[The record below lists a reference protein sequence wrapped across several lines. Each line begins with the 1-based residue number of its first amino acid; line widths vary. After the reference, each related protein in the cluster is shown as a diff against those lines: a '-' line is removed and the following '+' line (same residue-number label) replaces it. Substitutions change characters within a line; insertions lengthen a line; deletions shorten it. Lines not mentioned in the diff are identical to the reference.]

1 MRVIKRTGE
10 TEEVSFDKVL
20 NRLRVLSQSIKAEPT
35 LNVDVYDIAQ
45 KVCSRIYDMVHTSEL
60 DELAA
65 QICSSMIVDN
75 PDYGALAARIIIS
88 NHHKNTSPSFS
99 ETIFQLFNN
108 TDKQGEN
115 NPLVTE
121 EIYNIVLKYKEKLN
135 SIIDYSRDYTFDYFG
150 FKTLERSYLM
160 KVDGRVVE
168 RPQHMFMRVALGIH
182 GNDIKDA
189 IQTYEL
195 MSTKYFTHATPT
207 LFNAG
212 TARPQLSSCFL
223 LSIDGDS
230 ISQIFDSI
238 KECALISK
246 HAGGIGIHVHDIR
259 SKGSNIRGTNG
270 TSNGLVPMLKVFNHT
285 ARYVDQGGGK
295 RAGSIAVY
303 LEPWHADIM
312 EFLEL
317 KKPHGS
323 EEDRA
328 RDLFY
333 ALWIPDLFMER
344 VRDNGKWSLMCPDTC
359 KGLADTWG
367 EDFKRLYERYE
378 REGKYV
384 KQVDAQQLWFKVLE
398 SQIESGT
405 PYLLYK
411 DAANSKSNQKNLGTI
426 KSSNLCTEIIEFSS
440 PDETAVC
447 LTGDTEV
454 ITEKGIKYIKDI
466 TAEDNIVSFFDDDSK
481 FKENQIYTS
490 SSLIPNG
497 VKDVYEINVVGSR
510 AIKATENHKFL
521 IYAGRNYN
529 KKVNKYVW
537 KTVGELSTK
546 DRIVMPT
553 IAPLPDYVNLNIEN
567 DLNTDYLVA
576 GWMIGDGWQRKY
588 DYHANYGVCFGPEER
603 HAMGVVIPH
612 LNKIH
617 KSLDVAHMGHDREVN
632 EYTSKNGVVQW
643 QTSKQSFIKYFKD
656 NFGFEDKLGKN
667 KTISQKIK
675 QSSSKDI
682 ASFLSGLFSADGSVY
697 MNNNKFY
704 INLSSASRDI
714 LEDTQSLL
722 RCFGIK
728 SRYVFEYIADRDKY
742 QGHLNIYGMDNIK
755 KFQKYI
761 NFKLSKDKEQQLIAG
776 IKTSKRSRS
785 SMDRDWVSIRSISY
799 VGKEEVYDISMPRAN
814 NFIAN
819 GLVTH
824 NCNLSSIC
832 LPTFIEYDE
841 NNKSVFNFE
850 KLHDVSM
857 VVTKNLNKVIDV
869 NFYPVEKARRSNLR
883 HRPIGI
889 GVQGLADTYALMGYP
904 FDSQDAAQL
913 NRDIFETIYHASVEQ
928 SMLIS
933 KRRHE
938 LIEEFN
944 KTKDEN
950 IIEYLKL
957 NEFDPIFDQNYP
969 GAYSTFD
976 GSPAQKGI
984 LQFDMWNVS
993 PSSRYDWNK
1002 LKKEIQMHGMR
1013 NSLLLAPMPTASTS
1027 QIMGFNEAC
1036 EAFTS
1041 NIYKRKTL
1049 AGEFILVNKYLLKDL
1064 IKIGLWNKDMKNK
1077 IIINEG
1083 SVQDISE
1090 IPQNIKDL
1098 YKTVWELKQKHIIDQ
1113 ARDRGAFICQS
1124 QSMNLFLEEPNFKQL
1139 SSMHFYSWQAGL
1151 KTGIYYLR
1159 SKPKAKQIKFTVDPL
1174 MQKQMQEDKQNKAK
1188 NVVCTDEVCTVCSA

>member
-426 KSSNLCTEIIEFSS
+426 KSSNLCVAPETMILTDEGYFPIGELKDKAVNVWNGKEFSSTVVKQTGRQQKLITVRFDNGASIDCTPYHKFYISVNGEETVVEASNLHSGDEISPYKLSENGDWQRVGVLKVEDNGRVDDTYCFNEPKEHKGIFNGILTGQCTEIIEYSS
-440 PDETAVC
+440 PDETAV
-447 LTGDTEV
+447 
-454 ITEKGIKYIKDI
+454 
-466 TAEDNIVSFFDDDSK
+466 
-481 FKENQIYTS
+481 
-490 SSLIPNG
+490 
-497 VKDVYEINVVGSR
+497 
-510 AIKATENHKFL
+510 
-521 IYAGRNYN
+521 
-529 KKVNKYVW
+529 
-537 KTVGELSTK
+537 
-546 DRIVMPT
+546 
-553 IAPLPDYVNLNIEN
+553 
-567 DLNTDYLVA
+567 
-576 GWMIGDGWQRKY
+576 
-588 DYHANYGVCFGPEER
+588 
-603 HAMGVVIPH
+603 
-612 LNKIH
+612 
-617 KSLDVAHMGHDREVN
+617 
-632 EYTSKNGVVQW
+632 
-643 QTSKQSFIKYFKD
+643 
-656 NFGFEDKLGKN
+656 
-667 KTISQKIK
+667 
-675 QSSSKDI
+675 
-682 ASFLSGLFSADGSVY
+682 
-697 MNNNKFY
+697 
-704 INLSSASRDI
+704 
-714 LEDTQSLL
+714 
-722 RCFGIK
+722 
-728 SRYVFEYIADRDKY
+728 
-742 QGHLNIYGMDNIK
+742 
-755 KFQKYI
+755 
-761 NFKLSKDKEQQLIAG
+761 
-776 IKTSKRSRS
+776 
-785 SMDRDWVSIRSISY
+785 
-799 VGKEEVYDISMPRAN
+799 
-814 NFIAN
+814 
-819 GLVTH
+819 
-824 NCNLSSIC
+824 CNLSSIC
-832 LPTFIEYDE
+832 LPTFIEYGADG
-841 NNKSVFNFE
+841 KAKPVFNFE